1 MAEKFTQV
9 LTAVGSLQVT
19 DPYSWKSQEEVYVDL
34 SQLLSQGSSDTENQ
48 GSGVHSD
55 LPFPTTTI
63 CKESVDSNKAT
74 KESLASGSL

>member
-9 LTAVGSLQVT
+9 LTTVGSLKVS
-19 DPYSWKSQEEVYVDL
+19 DPYSWKRQEEVYVDL

-55 LPFPTTTI
+55 LPFPTITI
-63 CKESVDSNKAT
+63 CKRWIPNKAT
-74 KESLASGSL
+74 KDSLASGSL